1 MLWRLEQSCHLRPKK
16 NLERNKGQNTY
27 GPTAFLLSTDTC
39 RNMIRPNMSAFI
51 IFVIYES
58 ATYPPLPPC
67 TLSPF
72 IFIQP
77 LSSFINNCDLH
88 ILKTQKRS
96 SLSLSLCLSLSLS
109 RTRENGR
116 SDQGLDRRRARS
128 WRRSAQW
135 TGATVS
141 WWTVQIQLGG
151 GWSPLI
157 CDFVIFLLFLLF
169 SDFCSFDCVLIGGRV
184 RRWCPV
190 SRTMMSRAVTVARTA
205 MAGTSGMPRSGL
217 VWSGFDLILI
227 NFE

>member
-1 MLWRLEQSCHLRPKK
+1 
-16 NLERNKGQNTY
+16 
-27 GPTAFLLSTDTC
+27 
-39 RNMIRPNMSAFI
+39 MSASI

-67 TLSPF
+67 TLSPL
-72 IFIQP
+72 IFTQP

-88 ILKTQKRS
+88 ILKTQKGS
-96 SLSLSLCLSLSLS
+96 SLSLSLSLS

-141 WWTVQIQLGG
+141 WWKVQIQLGR

-169 SDFCSFDCVLIGGRV
+169 SDSCSFDCVLISGRV

-190 SRTMMSRAVTVARTA
+190 SRTMMSRAVTVARTS
-205 MAGTSGMPRSGL
+205 MAGTSGMLRSGL
-217 VWSGFDLILI
+217 VLVWFD
-227 NFE
+227 